1 MKEDT
6 QSDLSSTFISSD
18 NSSMS
23 TPKGLGRQGGQS
35 TFISHKEVGMQAIPE
50 DHDEESEDDD
60 AFFQPEE

>member
-1 MKEDT
+1 
-6 QSDLSSTFISSD
+6 
-18 NSSMS
+18 MS